1 MGLDPIVWFFVF
13 GLLAGLARAELRLP
27 TAIYDFLSTVLLLS
41 IGLKGGVELAKNPAS
56 GVGLDIAVVIAMGVV
71 LTVLAFGILRLG
83 RLPRADAAA
92 IAAHYGSVSVATFAV
107 ALAYLGRHEIA
118 YEPTA
123 SVFLVV
129 LEVPAILVGILLARG
144 GKAVD
149 TSDPHA
155 ARGRGAWREL
165 LHEVVLGRGIVLL
178 IGGLLIGWASGPEG
192 VKPIA
197 PFFFDL
203 FKGVLA
209 LFLVEMGLIA
219 ASKLGGFLRYGLFLT
234 AFAIVTP
241 LLFAVIGVGTAMLI
255 DLSPGGAVLLAT
267 LAASASYIA
276 VPAAMRTAIPAANPA
291 MSLTAALAIT
301 FPFNVVFGI
310 PLYHRMVEWLYG

>member
-1 MGLDPIVWFFVF
+1 MGLDPIIWFFVF
-13 GLLAGLARAELRLP
+13 GLLAGLAKAELRLP
-27 TAIYDFLSTVLLLS
+27 TAIYDFLSTVLLLA
-41 IGLKGGVELAKNPAS
+41 IGLKGGVELAKTPAS
-56 GVGLDIAVVIAMGVV
+56 GVGLDIVIVIAMGVL
-71 LTVLAFGILRLG
+71 LTFIAFGLLRLG
-83 RLPRADAAA
+83 RLPRHDAAS

-107 ALAYLGRHEIA
+107 GMAYLGRHEIP

-144 GKAVD
+144 GSPQLD
-149 TSDPHA
+149 E
-155 ARGRGAWREL
+155 RGKGAWREL
-165 LHEVVLGRGIVLL
+165 IHEVLLGRGIVLL
-178 IGGLLIGWASGPEG
+178 IGGLLIGWASGPDG
-192 VKPIA
+192 VAPIA
-197 PFFFDL
+197 PLFFDL

-219 ASKLGGFLRYGLFLT
+219 AGKLGGFLKYGLFLT

-255 DLSPGGAVLLAT
+255 DLSPGGAILLAT

-310 PLYHRMVEWLYG
+310 PLYHRLVEWLYG